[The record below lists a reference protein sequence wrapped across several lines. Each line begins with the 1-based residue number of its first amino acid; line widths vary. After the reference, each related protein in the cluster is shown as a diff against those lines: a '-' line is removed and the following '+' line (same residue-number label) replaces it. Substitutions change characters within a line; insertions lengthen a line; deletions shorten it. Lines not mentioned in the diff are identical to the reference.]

1 MPGFVTRLLIVTFM
15 LLLPLTSALAE
26 TASAPSEGLVI
37 DVRSEA
43 EWRQGH
49 LDNAI
54 LIPHDRIGTDIARL
68 TGDKNARLYL
78 YCRSGRRTAIAATAL
93 TRAGYRNLVN
103 LGTMENAART
113 LKRRIISETAAP

>member
-1 MPGFVTRLLIVTFM
+1 MPGFVTRLLLLTFM

-26 TASAPSEGLVI
+26 TASTPSEELVI

-49 LDNAI
+49 LENAI
-54 LIPHDRIGTDIARL
+54 LIPHERIGTDIARL
-68 TGDKNARLYL
+68 TGDKNTRLYL
-78 YCRSGRRTAIAATAL
+78 YCRSGRRTAIAAKTL

-113 LKRRIISETAAP
+113 LNRRIVKETAAP

>member
-1 MPGFVTRLLIVTFM
+1 MPGFVTRLLLLTFM

-26 TASAPSEGLVI
+26 TASTPSEELVI

-49 LDNAI
+49 LENAI
-54 LIPHDRIGTDIARL
+54 LIPHERIGTDIARL
-68 TGDKNARLYL
+68 TGDKNTRLYL
-78 YCRSGRRTAIAATAL
+78 YCRSGRRTAIAVKTL

-113 LKRRIISETAAP
+113 LKKRIISETAAP

>member
-1 MPGFVTRLLIVTFM
+1 MPGFVTRLLLVTFM
-15 LLLPLTSALAE
+15 LLLPLTSARAE
-26 TASAPSEGLVI
+26 TASKPSEELVI

-49 LDNAI
+49 LENAI
-54 LIPHDRIGTDIARL
+54 LIPYDRIGTDIARF

-78 YCRSGRRTAIAATAL
+78 YCRSGRRTAIAAKAL
-93 TRAGYRNLVN
+93 TRVGYRNLVN

>member
-1 MPGFVTRLLIVTFM
+1 MPGFVTRLLLLAFM
-15 LLLPLTSALAE
+15 LLLPLTFALAE
-26 TASAPSEGLVI
+26 TASPLSQGLVI

-49 LDNAI
+49 LENAI
-54 LIPHDRIGTDIARL
+54 LIPYDRIGTDIARL

-78 YCRSGRRTAIAATAL
+78 YCRSGRRTAIAAKTL

-113 LKRRIISETAAP
+113 LNRRIVKESAAP